1 MAKKGKQRGQVKAAN
16 RTKVSK
22 VGVLKEK
29 KPTVPTG
36 SGPATDRFVKDL
48 LVRGETASLTPGG
61 KLPLDATHVVE
72 KQNEDGTATVR
83 RLRYKL
89 F

>member
-1 MAKKGKQRGQVKAAN
+1 MGKKAKQKVQTKTRSRKTVSRASMPKAKK
-16 RTKVSK
+16 VSTA
-22 VGVLKEK
+22 G
-29 KPTVPTG
+29 G
-36 SGPATDRFVKDL
+36 AGPATDRFVKDL
-48 LVRGETASLTPGG
+48 LVRGETAGLTPGG
-61 KLPLDATHVVE
+61 KLPLEATHVIE